1 MCNAGK
7 ITLAGVSRVAF
18 IVQLDVHGRYADC
31 CLTVHGPGLL
41 DNESL
46 FLEQQREKRGEKWK
60 RQYEESLGIKQ
71 REREQEVGEE
81 ERKNEK
87 KKKKDR
93 IDNHATRRYQGE
105 DGKMLWATKQLIS
118 LNLSTL
124 HNATAHYR
132 PIRHYNALLTEVY

>member
-81 ERKNEK
+81 ERKKEK
-87 KKKKDR
+87 KKKKIALTIMQHGD
-93 IDNHATRRYQGE
+93 TR
-105 DGKMLWATKQLIS
+105 GKMGKCYGQPS
-118 LNLSTL
+118 N
-124 HNATAHYR
+124 
-132 PIRHYNALLTEVY
+132 